1 MNEKS
6 LYYKNINVDF
16 INEKNNLHF
25 IKQFRFYVI
34 IFLILE

>member
-1 MNEKS
+1 MNKI
-6 LYYKNINVDF
+6 YIIRINVDF

-25 IKQFRFYVI
+25 IKQFRFCVI